1 MTTAVRGVL
10 VASLCLSAVSG
21 CSREL
26 TDVVEVPVN
35 QGPTQILE
43 DHGDWAPEPLAT
55 CPLLPRS
62 GAAAECGTPES
73 FDLSACER
81 DSLTRLNAVGHF
93 TVNVIGNDILQK
105 ANNQFT
111 GAMNFL
117 AEGGVLYDGRFMRE
131 VSVEGN
137 TFFLS
142 NHGTLPDGRA
152 YRSSFVGCEAP
163 NPGRVMGCYVSCL
176 AGEPTFQATFEAEK
190 VQRRAGE
197 EESQGLT
204 LVGEAVLGQGVVAD
218 VFVTQGHAYVVSLS
232 DSLAG
237 PGGLFVYDLSDR
249 SQPRLVNSI
258 TYPGDSY
265 WNSVWAKGNALYVA
279 SAARGLLVFDIAEP
293 ANPKLLRSLPDGR
306 AIDAHTIHG
315 DNDRLYVMSASPT
328 PETLIFN
335 VKNEREP
342 VLLGRYADPSVNPMV
357 ASFPHDAT
365 SWGTRLFVNHW
376 AAGLLVLDVSDPTN
390 VVKQGE
396 YVYPRATSH
405 TNRWHYVN
413 NRLIV
418 FEGGEDW
425 GAHVRAL
432 DMTDLE
438 EPVLIGEYRL
448 SQGVSVHNM
457 ELKDGLLYLA
467 HYQHGVRVLDVT
479 RPSQMREVAY
489 FNTWRG
495 TDRARGLSFY
505 DGAIGMRI
513 PGDGYVYVIDTSRG
527 LLIFEEL

>member
-1 MTTAVRGVL
+1 MTNAVRGAL
-10 VASLCLSAVSG
+10 VVSLCLGIGSG

-26 TDVVEVPVN
+26 ADVVEVPVN
-35 QGPTQILE
+35 PGPTQILE
-43 DHGDWAPEPLAT
+43 DHGDWAPDALAT
-55 CPLLPRS
+55 CPLLPRD
-62 GAAAECGTPES
+62 AAAECGTPDS
-73 FDLSACER
+73 FDMSACER
-81 DSLTRLNAVGHF
+81 GSLTGLEADGPF
-93 TVNVIGNDILQK
+93 TVHVIGNDILQN
-105 ANNQFT
+105 ANSQLI
-111 GAMNFL
+111 GALNFL
-117 AEGGVLYDGRFMRE
+117 PDGRVLVDGRSMRE
-131 VSVEGN
+131 VRVEGN

-142 NHGTLPDGRA
+142 NHGTLPDGRV
-152 YRSSFVGCEAP
+152 YRSSFMGCKAP
-163 NPGRVMGCYVSCL
+163 SPGRVVGCYATCL
-176 AGEPTFQATFEAEK
+176 AGVPTFQATFEAEK

-197 EESQGLT
+197 EESKGLT
-204 LVGEAVLGQGVVAD
+204 LVGEAPLSQGVVAD
-218 VFVTQGHAYVVSLS
+218 VFVTKGHAYVVSLS
-232 DSLAG
+232 DSFAG

-249 SQPRLVNSI
+249 SRPQRVSSI

-265 WNSVWAKGNALYVA
+265 WNGVWAKGDALYVA

-293 ANPKLLRSLPDGR
+293 AHPKLLRSLPDGR
-306 AIDAHTIHG
+306 AINAHTLYG
-315 DNDRLYVMSASPT
+315 DHDRLYVMSASPM
-328 PETLIFN
+328 PETLIFD

-342 VLLGRYADPSVNPMV
+342 VLLGRYADPSVDPMV

-365 SWGTRLFVNHW
+365 SWGSRLFVNHW

-390 VVKQGE
+390 VVKKGE

-405 TNRWHYVN
+405 THRWHYVN
-413 NRLIV
+413 DRLIV

-438 EPVLIGEYRL
+438 HPVLIGEYRL

-479 RPSQMREVAY
+479 RPARMREVAY

-495 TDRARGLSFY
+495 SDRARGLSFY

-513 PGDGYVYVIDTSRG
+513 PDDGHVYVIDTSRG